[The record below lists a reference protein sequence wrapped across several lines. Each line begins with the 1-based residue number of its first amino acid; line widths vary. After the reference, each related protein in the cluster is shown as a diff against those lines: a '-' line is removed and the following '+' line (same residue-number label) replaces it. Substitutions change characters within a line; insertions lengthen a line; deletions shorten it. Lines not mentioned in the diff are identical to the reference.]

1 MSPSVNLDRFVA
13 RLFAVIVSGLSVA
26 SAQHSLPAI
35 PLPSAAPAPA
45 GSVTLNVVVDTKSG
59 QPVPNLRQQDFTVL
73 DNKKPRPITSFRI
86 VSPAEVPVHVI
97 VVLDAV
103 NTPFSMVAY
112 VREGVENF
120 LKANEGA
127 LAHPTSIAVLSDE
140 GLQIDDRFSTN
151 GLALSDDLEKHQI
164 GLRQINRSSEWSGDE
179 RLQICLNAF
188 NQFLNFAGTLPGR
201 KIAIWISPGWP
212 LVSGPQVYLT
222 QKQEEQIFTA
232 VVGFSTQMRSADV
245 TLYNINPVG
254 VGESLARA
262 DYYEAFLKGVSKV
275 NDVQPGNLG
284 VQVIALQSGGLAT
297 QSNSDVT
304 GLIRK
309 CLADVDSWYEIA
321 FDPPPPDK
329 PNEYHH
335 LDVKV
340 DQRDTVVRT
349 RDGYYSNPMPLAAKH

>member
-1 MSPSVNLDRFVA
+1 MTARMNLDRFVPT
-13 RLFAVIVSGLSVA
+13 LLAVVFSGLAVA
-26 SAQHSLPAI
+26 SAQHSLPALT
-35 PLPSAAPAPA
+35 LPSAAPAPTT
-45 GSVTLNVVVDTKSG
+45 GVTLNVVVNTKNG

-73 DNKKPRPITSFRI
+73 DNKKPRPITSFR
-86 VSPAEVPVHVI
+86 VVGPADVPVHVI
-97 VVLDAV
+97 LVLDAV
-103 NTPFSMVAY
+103 NTPFSLVAY
-112 VREGVENF
+112 MRDGVENF
-120 LKANEGA
+120 LKANEGT
-127 LAHPTSIAVLSDE
+127 LAHPTSIAVLTDQ
-140 GLQIDDRFSTN
+140 GIQIENTFSTN
-151 GLALSDDLEKHQI
+151 GLALSDGLAHHEI

-188 NQFLNFAGTLPGR
+188 NQLLNFAGTLPGR

-212 LVSGPQVYLT
+212 LVSGPQIYLT
-222 QKQEEQIFTA
+222 EKQEEQIFSA
-232 VVGFSTQMRSADV
+232 VIGFSTQMRSANV

-275 NDVQPGNLG
+275 NEVQPGNLG

-304 GLIRK
+304 GMIRK
-309 CLADVDSWYEIA
+309 CLTDVDSWYEIG

-335 LDVKV
+335 LELKV
-340 DQRDTVVRT
+340 DQRDAVVRT
-349 RDGYYSNPMPLAAKH
+349 RDGYYSNPTPLGAKP